1 MKKDRVR
8 HYVRIVRPK
17 NSIMIGIAVIIG
29 IILTDPKQILS
40 IKTVYGFLTGFF
52 ISCYSMI
59 VNDIYDIEVDRINN
73 MDRPLAKGEITVKSA
88 LAYSISLLF
97 IGLAF
102 AYFTSILNFIIA
114 ILFAFISW
122 LYNFSLKKHGIV
134 GNMTVAVSTIVPYLY
149 GNIILSYNNM
159 VGENILSN
167 PILLSPTVCWF
178 SLVSFFAVTGRE
190 VIKTISDIEG
200 DKIRGVKSMAICWG
214 KERAAKT
221 GALFFILAVICTLG
235 PYIFREM
242 GTIYLLAVLFPDLL
256 FIYLSYSILKDSSG
270 ENALHVKRM
279 ALNGMLIGF
288 FSFAIEKLL
297 VIGV

>member
-1 MKKDRVR
+1 MGGDRVR

-29 IILTDPKQILS
+29 MILTDPKQIFS

-59 VNDIYDIEVDRINN
+59 VNDIYDIEVDKINN
-73 MDRPLAKGEITVKSA
+73 MDRPLAKGEITVKNA
-88 LAYSISLLF
+88 WVYGIFLLF
-97 IGLAF
+97 IGLAL
-102 AYFTSILNFIIA
+102 AYFTSFLNFIIA

-149 GNIILSYNNM
+149 GNIILSFNNTFS
-159 VGENILSN
+159 NLSN

-200 DKIRGVKSMAICWG
+200 DKIRGVRSIAICWG
-214 KERAAKT
+214 KDMAAKI
-221 GALFFILAVICTLG
+221 GAIFFILAVICTLG
-235 PYIFREM
+235 PYVFREM

-270 ENALHVKRM
+270 ENALRVKKM

-288 FSFAIEKLL
+288 FSFAIEKVL
-297 VIGV
+297 VVWV

>member
-1 MKKDRVR
+1 MGGDRVR

-29 IILTDPKQILS
+29 MILTDPKQIFS

-59 VNDIYDIEVDRINN
+59 VNDIYDIEVDKINN
-73 MDRPLAKGEITVKSA
+73 MDRPLAKGEITVKNA
-88 LAYSISLLF
+88 WVYGIFLLF
-97 IGLAF
+97 IGLAL
-102 AYFTSILNFIIA
+102 AYFTSFLNFIIA

-149 GNIILSYNNM
+149 GNIILSFNNSFS
-159 VGENILSN
+159 NLSN

-200 DKIRGVKSMAICWG
+200 DKIRGVRSIAICWG
-214 KERAAKT
+214 KDMAAKI
-221 GALFFILAVICTLG
+221 GAIFFILAVICTLG
-235 PYIFREM
+235 PYVFREM

-270 ENALHVKRM
+270 ENALRVKKM

-288 FSFAIEKLL
+288 FSFAIEKVL
-297 VIGV
+297 VVWV

>member
-1 MKKDRVR
+1 MGGDRVR

-29 IILTDPKQILS
+29 MILTDPKQIFS

-59 VNDIYDIEVDRINN
+59 VNDIYDIEVDKINN
-73 MDRPLAKGEITVKSA
+73 MDRPLAKGEITVKNA
-88 LAYSISLLF
+88 WVYGIFLLF
-97 IGLAF
+97 IGLAL
-102 AYFTSILNFIIA
+102 AYFTSFLNFIIA

-122 LYNFSLKKHGIV
+122 LYNFSLKKHGII

-149 GNIILSYNNM
+149 GNIILSFNNTFS
-159 VGENILSN
+159 NLSN

-200 DKIRGVKSMAICWG
+200 DKIRGVRSIAICWG
-214 KERAAKT
+214 KDMAAKI
-221 GALFFILAVICTLG
+221 GAIFFILAVICTLG
-235 PYIFREM
+235 PYVFREM

-270 ENALHVKRM
+270 ENALRVKKM

-288 FSFAIEKLL
+288 FSFAIEKVL
-297 VIGV
+297 VVWV

>member
-29 IILTDPKQILS
+29 IILTDPKQIFS
-40 IKTVYGFLTGFF
+40 IKTIYGFLTGFF

-59 VNDIYDIEVDRINN
+59 VNDIYDIEVDKINK
-73 MDRPLAKGEITVKSA
+73 MDRPLAKGEITVKGA
-88 LAYSISLLF
+88 WIYSMFLLF
-97 IGLAF
+97 IGLAL
-102 AYFTSILNFIIA
+102 AYFTSFLNFIIA

-122 LYNFSLKKHGIV
+122 LYNFSLKKHGII

-149 GNIILSYNNM
+149 GNIILSFNNTF
-159 VGENILSN
+159 GNLSS

-200 DKIRGVKSMAICWG
+200 DKIRGVRSIAICWG
-214 KERAAKT
+214 KDRAAKI
-221 GALFFILAVICTLG
+221 GSIFFIFAVICTLG
-235 PYIFREM
+235 PYVFREM
-242 GTIYLLAVLFPDLL
+242 GMIYLLAVLFPDLL

-270 ENALHVKRM
+270 ENALRVKKM

-288 FSFAIEKLL
+288 FSFAIEKVL
-297 VIGV
+297 VVWV